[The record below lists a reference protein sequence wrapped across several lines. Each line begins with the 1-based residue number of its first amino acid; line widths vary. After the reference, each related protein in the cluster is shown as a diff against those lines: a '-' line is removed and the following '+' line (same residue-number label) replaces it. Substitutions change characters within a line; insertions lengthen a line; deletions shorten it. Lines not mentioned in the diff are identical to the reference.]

1 MTEILISFEL
11 ITIIYIIV
19 LVPLLIFLGV
29 FAYRIGKS
37 LEIGLLERWNRRIV
51 KRNRQVILDNIEVA
65 GELRRVQEDLLQQQL
80 QLKKEYTG
88 DKDD

>member
-11 ITIIYIIV
+11 TTIFYIII
-19 LVPLLIFLGV
+19 LVPTLIFLGV

-37 LEIGLLERWNRRIV
+37 LEIALLERWNRRIV

-65 GELRRVQEDLLQQQL
+65 NELRTVQKELLQQQL
-80 QLKKEYTG
+80 ELKKEYNG
-88 DKDD
+88 DKE